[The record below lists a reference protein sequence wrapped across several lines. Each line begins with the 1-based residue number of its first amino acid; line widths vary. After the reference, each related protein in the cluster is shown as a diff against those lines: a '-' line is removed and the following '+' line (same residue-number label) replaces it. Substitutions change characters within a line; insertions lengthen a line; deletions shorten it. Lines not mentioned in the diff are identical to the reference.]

1 MYICMS
7 SHDAGAALLLASAP
21 RLLLATF
28 LLAGVASWLLQR
40 PAGSSGGGSGRTHQ
54 PVAAADFFGRIR
66 ERLNHQAAPGGAEG
80 GFEWTQT
87 SDEVELAVPL
97 EAHVRARDVDFHI
110 LPTSVALRIK
120 GAASPLLEVGFASAA
135 RASTR
140 PRRHCATALLLC
152 AVAGQATPQGEE
164 RRVLLGHRCR
174 RRRHPHASCP
184 PRRRGGVGP
193 GKPASPGLRAAP
205 RRWRGRSAV
214 AEAHAGQADAHQG
227 ELALD
232 ERARG
237 GAGAARLLEGRP
249 RKCEWP
255 GGSARLSCTV

>member
-1 MYICMS
+1 MS

-21 RLLLATF
+21 RLLLATL

-40 PAGSSGGGSGRTHQ
+40 SAGSSGGGSGRTHQ

-174 RRRHPHASCP
+174 RRRRPPCP
-184 PRRRGGVGP
+184 PRRRGWGGARQAREP
-193 GKPASPGLRAAP
+193 RSARRAAQMA
-205 RRWRGRSAV
+205 RAIGGR
-214 AEAHAGQADAHQG
+214 
-227 ELALD
+227 
-232 ERARG
+232 
-237 GAGAARLLEGRP
+237 
-249 RKCEWP
+249 
-255 GGSARLSCTV
+255 